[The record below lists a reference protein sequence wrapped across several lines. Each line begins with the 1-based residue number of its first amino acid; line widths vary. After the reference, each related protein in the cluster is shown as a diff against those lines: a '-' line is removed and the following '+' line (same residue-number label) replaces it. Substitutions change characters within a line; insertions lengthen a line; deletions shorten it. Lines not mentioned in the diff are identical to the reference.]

1 MALAVSSDGS
11 VVAMT
16 GSEVV
21 LPGSGVGVSGG
32 RAQAQGTR
40 VDDGVGAAGV
50 PEDGGGS
57 AAGVPED
64 MEVSM
69 RVRARAAEVT
79 MSQSNVRGSGWRCTG
94 EGTAEVAGTPQTM
107 EVAQRLASVGQ
118 RRWRGGYV
126 LEDGAGD
133 LAAAHKDEKVDNNG
147 SRRSD
152 VGTVVVCPSK
162 GGTVAMHTRRAGGR
176 LVVKQ
181 GVMAVCGHTVVKQGV
196 VAVCGHTVVKQGA
209 CGGCDEDG
217 GGGGAGVNDG
227 ESKWRFG
234 GRLLEGD
241 IRMS

>member
-1 MALAVSSDGS
+1 MTTTGTMALAVSSDGS

-79 MSQSNVRGSGWRCTG
+79 MSQSNARGSGWRCTG
-94 EGTAEVAGTPQTM
+94 EGTSEVAGTPQTM

-126 LEDGAGD
+126 FEDGAGD

-181 GVMAVCGHTVVKQGV
+181 GV

-209 CGGCDEDG
+209 CGGCDEDGGG